1 MEPQETTYYIACT
14 YEAQMGSSWT
24 EAILRAFFGTSRTRR
39 ESDYHG
45 AYLTLSSQQEKIGSS
60 PCCSSWGRMTRV
72 VVLFSRVLSE
82 LLISRVFLVMLLL
95 LSRVFSGF
103 KIKALVVLVLATMAA
118 PARALCPQ
126 FCQVL
131 WFPNN
136 SIIVFFS
143 SLVRLV
149 TFVTS

>member
-24 EAILRAFFGTSRTRR
+24 EATLKVFLGTSWTRR

-72 VVLFSRVLSE
+72 VVLSRVLSE
-82 LLISRVFLVMLLL
+82 LLISRVLLVVLLL